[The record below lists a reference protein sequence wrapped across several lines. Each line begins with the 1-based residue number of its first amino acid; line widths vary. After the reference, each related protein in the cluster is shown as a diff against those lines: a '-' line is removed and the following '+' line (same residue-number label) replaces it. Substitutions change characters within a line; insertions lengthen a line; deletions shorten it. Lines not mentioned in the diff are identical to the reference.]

1 MFEYVFSERLHTFHH
16 SVFFINRPASASFG
30 ADVVPIVTG
39 QQLLAVAKT
48 KEDLKNVQRLLSRR
62 AEQLLPAVTKE
73 SL

>member
-16 SVFFINRPASASFG
+16 SVFFINRPASSFG

-39 QQLLAVAKT
+39 QQLPAVAKT
-48 KEDLKNVQRLLSRR
+48 KEDLKNIQHLLSRR